1 MSWEQVKTNI
11 EYKQRETKNL
21 AKQIEADKSIVMT
34 NPEMAK
40 YLLSLIQF
48 EDNDIVLEPC
58 RGDGAFYNNFPD
70 NVQKRYCEID
80 EDLDFLEYQHQVDYC
95 ISNPPFVP
103 RKLFWEFNKKAMEI
117 TKKKIYWLINMSS
130 LNVFTPKRL
139 EEMRS
144 FGWYI
149 NSFHI
154 VADKRWFGRY
164 IFIEIGREDKGI
176 MNWLQKVF

>member
-1 MSWEQVKTNI
+1 MSWNDAITNTSWK
-11 EYKQRETKNL
+11 KQDKKNL
-21 AKQIEADKSIVMT
+21 AHQVQSDKSIVMT
-34 NPEMAK
+34 NPDMAK

-58 RGDGAFYNNFPD
+58 KGDGAFYNNFPD
-70 NVQKRYCEID
+70 NVEKRYCEID
-80 EDLDFLEYQHQVDYC
+80 EDIDFLEYEYDVDYC

-103 RKLFWEFNKKAMEI
+103 RKLFWEFNQKAMKI

-139 EEMRS
+139 EEMS
-144 FGWYI
+144 SLGWYI

-164 IFIEIGREDKGI
+164 VFVEITKENKGV
-176 MNWLQKVF
+176 MNWRQKVF